1 MAEAGNTKQYP
12 WSSVYYAKQSTI
24 GFLLF
29 NKNTYIDEYGFTSAY
44 IELWFENSFSKNF
57 PGACSH
63 STWILNKFSKET
75 VVLRRWKSITG

>member
-24 GFLLF
+24 GFFLF
-29 NKNTYIDEYGFTSAY
+29 NKNTYIDEYGVTSAY

-63 STWILNKFSKET
+63 STLILNKRGKFLKKLWCC
-75 VVLRRWKSITG
+75 VGGRV

>member
-24 GFLLF
+24 GFFLF
-29 NKNTYIDEYGFTSAY
+29 NKNTYIHEYGVTSAY

-63 STWILNKFSKET
+63 STLILNKRGKFLKKLWCC
-75 VVLRRWKSITG
+75 VGGRV